1 MKLKKVLAVSL
12 AAAMTLSMAA
22 CGGSSSDSSAASDDA
37 TTGSVAATTTES
49 GDAAETTDGALNYA
63 SIKLGEDYTDITTTI
78 HVFNQRT
85 DMSEDSYPGK
95 NWEAYIADFNEM
107 YPNITVE
114 VETDTNYSDDSLLRL
129 QSGDWGDIM
138 MIPAVDKADLSEYFL
153 PYGTLDE
160 MEGQIKFA
168 NTWDYD
174 GLVYGVPS
182 TGNAQGI
189 VYNKRVFTEAGVA
202 ETPKT
207 PDEFIA
213 ALQAIKDYDSS
224 IIPLYTNYADGWPME
239 QWDGQI
245 AGTTTGDSTYMNQK
259 LLHTKDPFQDYGDN
273 THPYALYKV
282 LYDAVA
288 DGLTEDDFTTT
299 SWEDSKGMINRG
311 EIATMVLGS
320 WAYSQMVDADSHGED
335 IGYMPF
341 PITIDGKQYAS
352 AGADYSFGINAA
364 SDADHQAA
372 AMVFVKWMT
381 EESGFAYNEGGIP
394 IAADDNDYPDAYA
407 EFGDVTFVSDE
418 SALEGEEDLLNA
430 LNADSGLNINAGGKE
445 KVQEYASA
453 GADYSFGI
461 NAASDADHQAAAMVF
476 VKWMTEESGFAYN
489 EGGIPIAADDNDY
502 PDAYAEFGDV
512 TFVSDESAL
521 EGEEDLL
528 NALNADS
535 GLNINAGGKEKVQE
549 IIEHASN
556 GDMSYDDI
564 MAEWNEKWTQAQ
576 EDNGVTAE

>member
-107 YPNITVE
+107 YPNLTVE

-259 LLHTKDPFQDYGDN
+259 LLHKRIRSRITAI
-273 THPYALYKV
+273 THIRMHCTRY
-282 LYDAVA
+282 
-288 DGLTEDDFTTT
+288 
-299 SWEDSKGMINRG
+299 S
-311 EIATMVLGS
+311 TMQ
-320 WAYSQMVDADSHGED
+320 WQTD
-335 IGYMPF
+335 
-341 PITIDGKQYAS
+341 
-352 AGADYSFGINAA
+352 
-364 SDADHQAA
+364 
-372 AMVFVKWMT
+372 
-381 EESGFAYNEGGIP
+381 
-394 IAADDNDYPDAYA
+394 
-407 EFGDVTFVSDE
+407 
-418 SALEGEEDLLNA
+418 
-430 LNADSGLNINAGGKE
+430 
-445 KVQEYASA
+445 
-453 GADYSFGI
+453 
-461 NAASDADHQAAAMVF
+461 
-476 VKWMTEESGFAYN
+476 
-489 EGGIPIAADDNDY
+489 
-502 PDAYAEFGDV
+502 
-512 TFVSDESAL
+512 
-521 EGEEDLL
+521 
-528 NALNADS
+528 
-535 GLNINAGGKEKVQE
+535 
-549 IIEHASN
+549 
-556 GDMSYDDI
+556 
-564 MAEWNEKWTQAQ
+564 
-576 EDNGVTAE
+576 